1 MSQQTFRGT
10 LAQTSHIDLQ
20 HIAPGTEAP
29 TSAPAAGRKRKQPR
43 RVTAADLKGLALDYL
58 DRFAATRQ
66 RLRQV
71 MLRKIRNSARLHGDD
86 PEPII
91 AALDQAILWLEG
103 RGFLSDKAY
112 AESKARALVDRGIS
126 RAHILAKLA
135 AKGVGG
141 DDARAALDSVALEY
155 EEPELEAA
163 QRYARRRRLGPYRLD
178 AETRAA
184 RRDKDLAAMARAGFA
199 GRIARQVIDADAAG
213 QDLTP

>member
-10 LAQTSHIDLQ
+10 LAQTSHIAAQ
-20 HIAPGTEAP
+20 EIAPETEVPGGVA
-29 TSAPAAGRKRKQPR
+29 AAGRKRKPAR

-71 MLRKIRNSARLHGDD
+71 MLRKIRISTRLHGDD

-112 AESKARALVDRGIS
+112 AESKARSLVDRGTS

-199 GRIARQVIDADAAG
+199 GRVARQVIDADIAA
-213 QDLTP
+213 